1 MESVVLKIA
10 LEKPRSQS
18 YYLSPTLKQSRKVFK
33 EIKSAIQDTSVCLKV
48 NESVLEIVL
57 CNGSVITFLSAEQKD
72 SLRGY
77 TASGCLVIDE
87 CAFISDDVINDV
99 LPYIDANKSPLF
111 LISTPF
117 FKSGAFY
124 EYFTDGQSKTN
135 PYIVS
140 FDWSKYDKSDI
151 LSPERL
157 EFYRKKMPKNKF
169 LNEYMGEFT
178 ELGMGIFGDVRGIL
192 NNEPEISST
201 DFVFGIDWGTGGG
214 SDSTVITIFNTNKQM
229 VDIVAFNDL
238 DETQTIER
246 IIGLVKQYSPIKIQV
261 ETNSIGQVFYG
272 LLQKALQK
280 LPYNRLSDKPRTQ
293 LIGFNMNNESK
304 NKLVNKFQ
312 VAVQNKEVTIL
323 DNEELLKQMTNFV
336 SKLTNNNKV
345 TYAARNNYH
354 DDYIISM
361 MLSYDC
367 LNKGNYAVY

>member
-1 MESVVLKIA
+1 M
-10 LEKPRSQS
+10 
-18 YYLSPTLKQSRKVFK
+18 
-33 EIKSAIQDTSVCLKV
+33 
-48 NESVLEIVL
+48 
-57 CNGSVITFLSAEQKD
+57 
-72 SLRGY
+72 
-77 TASGCLVIDE
+77 
-87 CAFISDDVINDV
+87 
-99 LPYIDANKSPLF
+99 PYIDANKSPLF

-124 EYFTDGQSKTN
+124 EYFTDGQSQTN

-280 LPYNRLSDKPRTQ
+280 IPHNRFTDKPRTQ

-345 TYAARNNYH
+345 TYAARNNLH

-367 LNKGNYAVY
+367 LNKGNYSVL